1 MTMERVV
8 IVGGGQ
14 AGSEAAAA
22 LRGHGF
28 AGPITIV
35 QDEDLLPYQRPPLS
49 KAFLKGEVDA
59 ERLCLRPNISYQEHG
74 IEVVTG
80 IAAAAIDRAGNTLLL
95 SDERRIPFD
104 HLILATGGTPRKI
117 DHTAVSKAPNAH
129 YLRTIGD
136 AGRLKHEF
144 GYRRRLVIIGGG
156 YIGLEV
162 AAVAVRAGMQ
172 VTVLEAAS
180 RLLPRVT
187 SEPVSAF
194 YARVHRE
201 EGVDIRLGA
210 SIADYVT
217 TVDGRI
223 AAIRLA
229 SGEEVGSDAVLVG
242 IGLVPNDEL
251 AMAADLPVDNGIVVD
266 GLCRTADHAIFAIGD
281 CSRHPDPET
290 TKLRRI
296 ESVPNAIEQA
306 RIVASVIT
314 GRPQPYEAT
323 PWFWSD
329 QYDVKLKTVGLMQ
342 PTDQHVIRGNPDKG
356 RSFSVFYLREGA
368 IVAADVVSNVREFA
382 AARSLVQRRAR
393 VVPDQLA
400 NEAIPLK
407 ELVASGDGFG
417 GEDGARSQTQ
427 RGPLSG
433 SRQQ

>member
-14 AGSEAAAA
+14 AGSEAAAS

-28 AGPITIV
+28 AGSITIV
-35 QDEDLLPYQRPPLS
+35 QDETSLPYQRPPLS
-49 KAFLKGEVDA
+49 KGFLKGEVNA
-59 ERLCLRPNISYQEHG
+59 ERLCLRPNIAYQENR

-80 IAAAAIDRAGNTLLL
+80 VAVAAIDRAGNTVLL
-95 SDERRIPFD
+95 SDKRCITFD
-104 HLILATGGTPRKI
+104 HLILATGGTPRKLE
-117 DHTAVSKAPNAH
+117 HPAVSKAPNVH
-129 YLRTIGD
+129 CLRTIDD
-136 AGRLKHEF
+136 AGRLKREF

-162 AAVAVRAGMQ
+162 AAVAARAGME
-172 VTVLEAAS
+172 VTVLEASS
-180 RLLPRVT
+180 RLLSRVT

-201 EGVDIRLGA
+201 EGVDVKLGA
-210 SIADYVT
+210 AVADYVT

-223 AAIRLA
+223 SAIRLRN
-229 SGEEVGSDAVLVG
+229 GEEIASDAVLIG
-242 IGLVPNDEL
+242 IGLVPNDKL
-251 AMAADLPVDNGIVVD
+251 AMAADLRVSDGIVVD
-266 GLCRTADHAIFAIGD
+266 DLCRTADHAIFAIGD

-290 TKLRRI
+290 AKLRRI
-296 ESVPNAIEQA
+296 ESVPNAIEHA

-342 PTDQHVIRGNPDKG
+342 PTDQHVVRGNPDKE
-356 RSFSVFYLREGA
+356 RSFSVFYLRDGA
-368 IVAADVVSNVREFA
+368 IVAADVVSNVRDFA

-393 VVPDQLA
+393 IAPDQLA
-400 NEAIPLK
+400 NEAISLK
-407 ELVASGDGFG
+407 ELFAPDDVFA
-417 GEDGARSQTQ
+417 GEKNVRSQMRQ
-427 RGPLSG
+427 GPLRG
-433 SRQQ
+433 SR